1 MFAPPSIEG
10 DCKMTGLIERK
21 ACVLVVE
28 DERMINE
35 IVCEAIEE
43 QGFEVEGVDNAGDA
57 LRRLMTG
64 SPVDI
69 LFTDLDLP
77 GGMDGAA
84 LARRARELRPN
95 LPVIYTSGRSS
106 RIERLDPVDGSM
118 FVPKPYDPFRI
129 GCLLDY
135 LLTVTRAAAPLA
147 GAAKA

>member
-1 MFAPPSIEG
+1 MAVPVE
-10 DCKMTGLIERK
+10 KR
-21 ACVLVVE
+21 AYVLLVE
-28 DERMINE
+28 DEPAINAM
-35 IVCEAIEE
+35 VCEAFEE
-43 QGFEVEGVDNAGDA
+43 QGFEVAAVENAGDA

-64 SPVDI
+64 LPIDI

-84 LARRARELRPN
+84 LARRARELRPG

-106 RIERLDPVDGSM
+106 QIERLAPVEGSM

-135 LLTVTRAAAPLA
+135 LLTVTRVPPLAA